1 MTLPYSRSRIGFFL
15 TLLIHVTA
23 AVPAEIPVA
32 VMKRSTVLVHV
43 RSTLGLEEEEGHGS
57 GFVVSSHHVITN
69 WHVCCLTQ
77 DLAPQLRIRTD
88 IGVVVDGGKEIP
100 AQILWRSAAQ
110 DLAILKTS
118 GVIDRPAVRFS
129 PGAFLGDGQRV
140 WAVGFPGAS
149 GEGVDEVSRNNATLT
164 EGIIS
169 RIYMGNPL
177 KAPKP
182 VHMIQTTAAVNPG
195 NSGGP
200 LFNSCGE
207 VIGINHAK
215 ALTVVMSSEGKR
227 VRVPE
232 ADGINFTIQADE
244 LLPALKNL
252 QIPYSVAPTACVM
265 ESTPSSSTSWG
276 NLTMQVVTLVIA
288 LAAIGL
294 TWSRRA
300 RQGLSQR
307 LTGVSQRFSG
317 YVPNDSRVRSASPVV
332 PQSGSPPRT
341 PAPVAPKPIHQPP
354 VPISAPVLQGL
365 AGEYK
370 GTVVPLR
377 DSACVLGR
385 DPSLTNLV
393 FPETCTRIS
402 KRHCQL
408 RVDPGGVRVY
418 LEDLWSANGTF
429 LGNGTRIPSG
439 HPVELHPGDRFYL
452 ADHSQ
457 LFSIATHS
465 GQYAPPGGGQS

>member
-1 MTLPYSRSRIGFFL
+1 MSFPFEPSRIG
-15 TLLIHVTA
+15 LILAVLIAVTA
-23 AVPAEIPVA
+23 SVPAETPVA
-32 VMKRSTVLVHV
+32 AMKRSTVLVQV
-43 RSTLGLEEEEGHGS
+43 RSTLGLEKEEGHGS
-57 GFVVSSHHVITN
+57 GFVVSPNHVITN

-77 DLAPQLRIRTD
+77 DLAPQLRIQTE
-88 IGVVVDGGKEIP
+88 IWVVVDGGNAVP
-100 AQILWRSAAQ
+100 AEILWRSAAQ

-118 GVIDRPAVRFS
+118 GTIDRPAVRFS
-129 PGAFLGDGQRV
+129 PGNFLGDGQRV

-200 LFNSCGE
+200 LFNNCGE

-244 LLPALKNL
+244 LLPALKEF
-252 QIPYSVAPTACVM
+252 QIPYALAPAACLM
-265 ESTPSSSTSWG
+265 ESAPSTNPGWG
-276 NLTMQVVTLVIA
+276 NLTMQMATLAIA

-294 TWSRRA
+294 TWNRRV
-300 RQGLSQR
+300 RQSFSQRWSGVSQR
-307 LTGVSQRFSG
+307 LTN
-317 YVPNDSRVRSASPVV
+317 YAPNDSRARSSTPVSAS
-332 PQSGSPPRT
+332 GPPL
-341 PAPVAPKPIHQPP
+341 QPP
-354 VPISAPVLQGL
+354 AARRPFHQSPALVSAPVLQGL
-365 AGEYK
+365 AGEYE
-370 GTVVPLR
+370 GTAVPLQG
-377 DSACVLGR
+377 SPCVLGR
-385 DPSLTNLV
+385 DPSLANLV

-408 RVDPGGVRVY
+408 RLDPGSLRVF
-418 LEDLWSANGTF
+418 LDDLWSANGTF
-429 LGNGTRIPSG
+429 LGNGTRVPSG
-439 HPVELHPGDRFYL
+439 HPVELRPGDRFYL
-452 ADHSQ
+452 ADPSQ
-457 LFSIATHS
+457 LFSIATQS
-465 GQYAPPGGGQS
+465 GQNGPPGGGR